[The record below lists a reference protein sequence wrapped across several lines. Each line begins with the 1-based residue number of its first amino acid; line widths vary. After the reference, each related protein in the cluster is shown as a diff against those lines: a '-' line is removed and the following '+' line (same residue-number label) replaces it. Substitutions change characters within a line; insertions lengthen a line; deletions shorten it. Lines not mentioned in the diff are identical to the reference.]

1 MTMMPRKHEE
11 QMTGI
16 MEGVG
21 NVGRVTRR
29 KRKRVKTRID
39 SSDPGMIQSDYATV
53 VPTRQSFHPRN
64 ANLEIRALSAMI
76 LENTSKR
83 GGRKI

>member
-1 MTMMPRKHEE
+1 MTMMPRKHEG
-11 QMTGI
+11 QMTEI
-16 MEGVG
+16 MEAVG
-21 NVGRVTRR
+21 DVARVTRR

-53 VPTRQSFHPRN
+53 VPTRQSFLPRS

-76 LENTSKR
+76 SENTLKR